1 LSPLGHYPQT
11 PLFPSPPFPV
21 LMTAICGQSGA
32 KFQSKTWSINSVQ
45 IEQQPEK
52 GVKKGKQF

>member
-1 LSPLGHYPQT
+1 
-11 PLFPSPPFPV
+11 
-21 LMTAICGQSGA
+21 MTAICGQSGA